1 MRRDDRCINI
11 NYKKILVSILLLAIV
26 LSNSYLLARYYS
38 SVNGSSDANVAKF
51 DVAIDTSD
59 NISDS
64 LSVVS
69 GNNTADYIVKVT
81 SNSEVATN
89 YSIELTGVPD
99 GLEVMLDDS
108 GNYVTPVNNRIIF
121 SGNDCVNCSFSANDL
136 HSVHTHILI
145 FNDPITTNNSGA
157 NQITINVNFDQK
169 D

>member
-38 SVNGSSDANVAKF
+38 SVSASSDTSIAKF

-81 SNSEVATN
+81 SN
-89 YSIELTGVPD
+89 
-99 GLEVMLDDS
+99 
-108 GNYVTPVNNRIIF
+108 
-121 SGNDCVNCSFSANDL
+121 
-136 HSVHTHILI
+136 
-145 FNDPITTNNSGA
+145 
-157 NQITINVNFDQK
+157 
-169 D
+169 